1 MHDTLWRD
9 LGTQLKGVKGIHHMT
24 SDISHSWRSRF
35 LTSQV
40 KHDRKSCTND
50 SKYVHHC
57 WYESKCQEGAPKG
70 NQEQYGAYLYFM
82 TQDQYCG
89 FLNNVCLFRN
99 EVHFREM
106 HS

>member
-9 LGTQLKGVKGIHHMT
+9 LGTQLKDVKGTHRMT

-35 LTSQV
+35 LGYVLTYQV

-50 SKYVHHC
+50 SKRVHHY
-57 WYESKCQEGAPKG
+57 WYESKGQEGATKG

-82 TQDQYCG
+82 T
-89 FLNNVCLFRN
+89 
-99 EVHFREM
+99 
-106 HS
+106 